1 MIDVQKVFVSTLDF
15 LSKFLKY
22 KFDKKKINNAIISTS
37 FKNLSQMEKNEGFQ
51 ESATSSK
58 TMKKIKFFNLGKKN
72 DWKTLLDKKLIK
84 KIESC
89 FKNEM
94 SELGYL

>member
-1 MIDVQKVFVSTLDF
+1 
-15 LSKFLKY
+15 
-22 KFDKKKINNAIISTS
+22 
-37 FKNLSQMEKNEGFQ
+37 
-51 ESATSSK
+51 
-58 TMKKIKFFNLGKKN
+58 MKKIKCFNLGKKN

-84 KIESC
+84 KIESY

>member
-1 MIDVQKVFVSTLDF
+1 
-15 LSKFLKY
+15 
-22 KFDKKKINNAIISTS
+22 
-37 FKNLSQMEKNEGFQ
+37 MEKEEGFQ

-58 TMKKIKFFNLGKKN
+58 TMKKINFFNLGKAN
-72 DWKTLLDKKLIK
+72 DWKTLLDKKFIR

-94 SELGYL
+94 KELGYL

>member
-1 MIDVQKVFVSTLDF
+1 
-15 LSKFLKY
+15 
-22 KFDKKKINNAIISTS
+22 
-37 FKNLSQMEKNEGFQ
+37 MEKNEGFQ

-94 SELGYL
+94 NELGYLQLLKVIIIYLIKSQNRGVAQPGSASGLGASRPG